1 MTEMKN
7 HKLTPTK
14 TTNTATKMPPN
25 SQLVRTET
33 RDTKKKN
40 NENLFIS
47 QKELTCSRGDGS
59 MHKVKWGRSSRAIYI
74 GERRRQMVIYHAG
87 GKTKVKNPQWEVND
101 G

>member
-33 RDTKKKN
+33 RDTKKNRNK
-40 NENLFIS
+40 ENIFIS
-47 QKELTCSRGDGS
+47 QKELT
-59 MHKVKWGRSSRAIYI
+59 
-74 GERRRQMVIYHAG
+74 
-87 GKTKVKNPQWEVND
+87 
-101 G
+101 

>member
-25 SQLVRTET
+25 SQLVRIET
-33 RDTKKKN
+33 RDTKKNRNK
-40 NENLFIS
+40 ENIFIS

-59 MHKVKWGRSSRAIYI
+59 VH
-74 GERRRQMVIYHAG
+74 
-87 GKTKVKNPQWEVND
+87 T
-101 G
+101 